1 MTISWFEISTNNS
14 WYASK
19 LTNRKF
25 YDINELYEY
34 LLLNLNFWKSILQLP
49 RFIELLKYS
58 YWIDNKQDCA
68 NTYHGSLFYSFS
80 IWRIL
85 HWIDSYNY
93 NIYIYIFNVKPTFYI
108 YVRILTWK
116 KTIHKYFWLVVKR
129 HDKIHYLIG
138 YAFVS
143 SDNIFTGLQSDGKK
157 PAWKFFI
164 IISHFSE
171 ALDIFPNNG
180 TRVNNNNEFL

>member
-1 MTISWFEISTNNS
+1 MEIYFIRTIIQLGEYYTESIHN
-14 WYASK
+14 
-19 LTNRKF
+19 
-25 YDINELYEY
+25 YE
-34 LLLNLNFWKSILQLP
+34 
-49 RFIELLKYS
+49 
-58 YWIDNKQDCA
+58 
-68 NTYHGSLFYSFS
+68 
-80 IWRIL
+80 
-85 HWIDSYNY
+85 
-93 NIYIYIFNVKPTFYI
+93 YIYIFNVEPIFYI
-108 YVRILTWK
+108 HVRILTWK
-116 KTIHKYFWLVVKR
+116 ETIQKYFLLVVKR

>member
-1 MTISWFEISTNNS
+1 MEVYFIRFQSG
-14 WYASK
+14 
-19 LTNRKF
+19 
-25 YDINELYEY
+25 EY
-34 LLLNLNFWKSILQLP
+34 YTESIH
-49 RFIELLKYS
+49 I
-58 YWIDNKQDCA
+58 I
-68 NTYHGSLFYSFS
+68 
-80 IWRIL
+80 I
-85 HWIDSYNY
+85 
-93 NIYIYIFNVKPTFYI
+93 IYIYIQRQAYI
-108 YVRILTWK
+108 LYTRRILTWK
-116 KTIHKYFWLVVKR
+116 KTIHKYFWLVNVVKR

>member
-93 NIYIYIFNVKPTFYI
+93 NIYIFNVKPTFYI
-108 YVRILTWK
+108 HVRILTWK

-143 SDNIFTGLQSDGKK
+143 SDNIFTGLQSDGKNLLENSLLS
-157 PAWKFFI
+157 F
-164 IISHFSE
+164 H
-171 ALDIFPNNG
+171 IFPRLW
-180 TRVNNNNEFL
+180 TFFPTMELA